1 MLAKLLAKK
10 ITYNKEKA
18 SNFLSSQ
25 LEYVRGEMGATFRT
39 KKKIW
44 NDFLGESLTK
54 NVTFNDEILTFIKGD
69 KT

>member
-39 KKKIW
+39 KKKKNEMIS
-44 NDFLGESLTK
+44 LGK
-54 NVTFNDEILTFIKGD
+54 V
-69 KT
+69 